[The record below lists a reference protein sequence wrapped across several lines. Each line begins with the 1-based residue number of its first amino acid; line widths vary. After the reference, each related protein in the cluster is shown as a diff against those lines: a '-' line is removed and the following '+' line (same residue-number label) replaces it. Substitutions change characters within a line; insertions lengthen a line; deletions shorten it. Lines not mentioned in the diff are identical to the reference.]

1 MKSHSGE
8 RRSKREENRVGKSI
22 KELGVLQKLKGD
34 TAFACF
40 LILTKSLFCVI

>member
-22 KELGVLQKLKGD
+22 KELDVNTIKVLRL
-34 TAFACF
+34 
-40 LILTKSLFCVI
+40 SLGREASGPAGP